1 MLRLGRFLGLT
12 AHDAFTDPLG
22 CPHNHLPVEITMA
35 VKNRQNMW
43 NNNLQLKKWYRSV
56 WRDCIYFINNSHF
69 QWSWTTPTPGF
80 KVTPFF
86 DAEYLRNG
94 TTYRHSCNGI
104 LMGLTHALLNSAIS
118 NDLEWLSKISN
129 DTKRRTV
136 SLWQLSFLSNCVT
149 KLSQC
154 KHWALPGCRYA
165 FSFALCHV
173 KQMPW
178 LIQWSL
184 NT

>member
-86 DAEYLRNG
+86 DAVYLRNG

-104 LMGLTHALLNSAIS
+104 LMGLTHALLNSVIS
-118 NDLEWLSKISN
+118 NDLEWLSKIFN
-129 DTKRRTV
+129 DTKRRAV
-136 SLWQLSFLSNCVT
+136 SVRELSFLFINSNNNNLL
-149 KLSQC
+149 KLC
-154 KHWALPGCRYA
+154 LIGH
-165 FSFALCHV
+165 FV
-173 KQMPW
+173 K
-178 LIQWSL
+178 SSE
-184 NT
+184 